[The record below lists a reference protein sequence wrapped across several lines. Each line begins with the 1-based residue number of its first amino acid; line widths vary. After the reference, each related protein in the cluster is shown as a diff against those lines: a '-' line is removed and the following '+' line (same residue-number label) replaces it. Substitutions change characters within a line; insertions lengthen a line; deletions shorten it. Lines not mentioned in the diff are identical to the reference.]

1 MGKLSLVT
9 IVRDHLRCHFGEKAQ
24 TSEITE
30 QAYDLSQSC
39 IKAAQK
45 ILQLFEDVRLTGN
58 LTRFSFTDF
67 QGCSISTTIVLLAGI
82 LERDASYE
90 RHVRFGLDSLRKM
103 AVGNGTATAGVAF
116 VEGLQA
122 IADEAV
128 EKLGRMEHSP
138 SAVPPTSQATKYAE
152 WAEWL
157 SRQSQD
163 PSAEEIQPRQEVDA
177 AAGQHFDVRRSGRY
191 TIFDEAN
198 TSQQILVAPSSTQLP
213 RSQDRADP
221 DMLYDFNP
229 AFLTGQHNEDSMNFM
244 SLTGFDMLGLDFQD
258 Q

>member
-1 MGKLSLVT
+1 MGKVSLVT

-24 TSEITE
+24 TSKITE
-30 QAYDLSQSC
+30 QAYALSQSC

-116 VEGLQA
+116 VEGLQT

-128 EKLGRMEHSP
+128 EKLGRMENSP
-138 SAVPPTSQATKYAE
+138 SAAAPTSKATKYAE

-157 SRQSQD
+157 SRQSQN
-163 PSAEEIQPRQEVDA
+163 PNGGEVEPRQEIDA
-177 AAGQHFDVRRSGRY
+177 SAGQHFDVRKLSVKM
-191 TIFDEAN
+191 
-198 TSQQILVAPSSTQLP
+198 LLTQLMP
-213 RSQDRADP
+213 RS
-221 DMLYDFNP
+221 
-229 AFLTGQHNEDSMNFM
+229 NF
-244 SLTGFDMLGLDFQD
+244 
-258 Q
+258 